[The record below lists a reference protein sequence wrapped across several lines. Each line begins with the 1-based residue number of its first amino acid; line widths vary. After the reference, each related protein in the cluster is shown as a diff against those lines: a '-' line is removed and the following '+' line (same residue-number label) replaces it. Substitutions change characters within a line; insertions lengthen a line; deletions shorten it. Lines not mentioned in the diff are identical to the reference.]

1 MVQALLPRETKVVD
15 WFRGRGDWSLLVRI
29 VGKDRRLGSTYVQK
43 LAVDRSNGDRS
54 GFGGSSKVTAGVSRN
69 SRGFSQRDK
78 RPRSSSLTA
87 LEARAGI
94 GEKRAEPR
102 LTGNPQQRDRIKMCA
117 EDVYVRRRGTARR
130 ATREF
135 QPPLRGRL
143 RRPYTRSSRETDTL
157 HPALFTGYFCNGSHT
172 QSATRSIYAVF
183 HCLGA
188 SRNAH
193 GCRVNSC
200 LEVRELRSSSPPI
213 N

>member
-1 MVQALLPRETKVVD
+1 MGFRRET
-15 WFRGRGDWSLLVRI
+15 RGHGLPLSRHS
-29 VGKDRRLGSTYVQK
+29 RL
-43 LAVDRSNGDRS
+43 AR
-54 GFGGSSKVTAGVSRN
+54 VSV
-69 SRGFSQRDK
+69 
-78 RPRSSSLTA
+78 
-87 LEARAGI
+87 
-94 GEKRAEPR
+94 EKRGEPR
-102 LTGNPQQRDRIKMCA
+102 LAGSPQQRDRIKMCA

-143 RRPYTRSSRETDTL
+143 RRPYTRSSRERTDTL
-157 HPALFTGYFCNGSHT
+157 HPALFTGYFCSGSHT

-188 SRNAH
+188 SRNAANAH

-200 LEVRELRSSSPPI
+200 LEVRELRCSSPSAPSPPI

>member
-1 MVQALLPRETKVVD
+1 MGFRRET
-15 WFRGRGDWSLLVRI
+15 RGHGLPLSRHS
-29 VGKDRRLGSTYVQK
+29 RL
-43 LAVDRSNGDRS
+43 AR
-54 GFGGSSKVTAGVSRN
+54 VSV
-69 SRGFSQRDK
+69 K
-78 RPRSSSLTA
+78 
-87 LEARAGI
+87 
-94 GEKRAEPR
+94 KRAEPR

-157 HPALFTGYFCNGSHT
+157 HPAPFTGYFCSGSHT

-188 SRNAH
+188 SRNAANAH